1 MIREGSLTTDPWAPS
16 LTPVSRRSCVVLGR
30 GRVAELTP
38 VATAGWWR
46 GSVKVVCA
54 AAKVGTGTT
63 CLLAV
68 AFATVTKSATLTEP
82 ILVTMLSLDV
92 GEFIDIKNS
101 KKSGLYG
108 KLTKGRMITERVS
121 RREHS
126 SWNAIGVRL
135 ADIGDIRVTEAPRTS
150 VEILGAL

>member
-1 MIREGSLTTDPWAPS
+1 MVRECTLAKDPGATSLT
-16 LTPVSRRSCVVLGR
+16 LVSRLSFAVLGR
-30 GRVAELTP
+30 GHVAEPTP

-46 GSVKVVCA
+46 GSAKVVCA

-126 SWNAIGVRL
+126 SWNAVEVRL
-135 ADIGDIRVTEAPRTS
+135 ADVDDIRVTEAPRTS